1 MKKIISKLMGG
12 VLLFSLS
19 MSLTSCEGALDDILG
34 EWSRPTPGSSTGG
47 AVAVTSID
55 LDADEM
61 KLTVGDKGQLT
72 AKVDPAGT
80 AVTWSSDKE
89 EIATVDANGMV
100 TAVAVG
106 TAIITAKAG
115 DKTATCEVTVLP
127 TLSTPLT
134 VEAITA
140 GTITVTSPQSGM
152 QYSLNGGAKTAVS
165 GDINVA
171 AGEKVEFYGNGTTIK
186 SYNGTTIVGGTADI
200 KVYGNIMS
208 LVDEE
213 GFATNTELPAISTF
227 KELFKD
233 NAKLTDASGLLLP
246 ATTLKASC
254 YWGMFSGCT
263 GLTTVP
269 EKLLPATTL
278 ADHCY
283 RSMFENCTGLTTLPE
298 KLLPATEMK
307 SNCYSSMFNQC
318 TGLTTLPEKLLPATV
333 MATNCYAY
341 MFKGC
346 TGLTTLPEKLL
357 PAETLANNCY
367 QNMFYGCNK
376 LTTAPALPVTTLAD
390 NCYYQMFNG
399 CTKLTTAPKLPATEL
414 KQGCYYGMFENCTS
428 LTAAYV
434 RAAYTD
440 TNNKCTNMFNGCTAA
455 GTKTL
460 HTTTASKGSWSSG
473 VPGTWTVAD
482 DWN

>member
-1 MKKIISKLMGG
+1 MRSIKSMMMGG
-12 VLLFSLS
+12 AILLGLS
-19 MSLTSCEGALDDILG
+19 MCLTSCEGTLDDVFG

-152 QYSLNGGAKTAVS
+152 KYSLNGGAKTAVS

-213 GFATNTELPAISTF
+213 GFATNTELPATYTF

-246 ATTLKASC
+246 AMTLKAGC

-269 EKLLPATTL
+269 EKLLPATVM
-278 ADHCY
+278 AM
-283 RSMFENCTGLTTLPE
+283 S
-298 KLLPATEMK
+298 
-307 SNCYSSMFNQC
+307 CYSSMFNQ
-318 TGLTTLPEKLLPATV
+318 
-333 MATNCYAY
+333 
-341 MFKGC
+341 C

-367 QNMFYGCNK
+367 QSLF
-376 LTTAPALPVTTLAD
+376 D
-390 NCYYQMFNG
+390 G
-399 CTKLTTAPKLPATEL
+399 CTSLTTAPKLPAETL
-414 KQGCYYGMFENCTS
+414 AGSCYIKMFYNCTS
-428 LTAAYV
+428 LTTAYVKAAYK
-434 RAAYTD
+434 D
-440 TNNKCTNMFNGCTAA
+440 TNSECDNMFFGCTADGA
-455 GTKTL
+455 VL
-460 HTTTASKGSWSSG
+460 HTTSTNQGSWNTAISDNSWS
-473 VPGTWTVAD
+473 TWTAD
-482 DWN
+482 DGWTD

>member
-47 AVAVTSID
+47 AVTSID

-61 KLTVGDKGQLT
+61 KLAAGDKGQLT

-186 SYNGTTIVGGTADI
+186 IYNGTTIVGGTADI

-213 GFATNTELPAISTF
+213 GFATNTELPAIQTF
-227 KELFKD
+227 QELFKD

-254 YWGMFSGCT
+254 YWGMFSGCTGLTTVPEKLLPATTLANQCYQNMFYGCT

-346 TGLTTLPEKLL
+346 TSLTTAPQL
-357 PAETLANNCY
+357 PATNLTNRCY
-367 QNMFYGCNK
+367 QNMFDGCNK
-376 LTTAPALPVTTLAD
+376 LTTA
-390 NCYYQMFNG
+390 
-399 CTKLTTAPKLPATEL
+399 
-414 KQGCYYGMFENCTS
+414 
-428 LTAAYV
+428 YV
-434 RAAYTD
+434 KAAYTT
-440 TNNKCTNMFNGCTAA
+440 TNSECTDMLTGCTATGA
-455 GTKTL
+455 VL
-460 HTTTASKGSWSSG
+460 HTTNATSWSG
-473 VPGTWTVAD
+473 HMGGANWTAVG
-482 DWN
+482 DWTD

>member
-12 VLLFSLS
+12 VLMFGLS
-19 MSLTSCEGALDDILG
+19 MSLTSCDPYLDDVLG

-61 KLTVGDKGQLT
+61 KLTVGDKGQLNIT
-72 AKVDPAGT
+72 DVAPADAT
-80 AVTWSSDKE
+80 DKTVSWSSNKE
-89 EIATVDANGMV
+89 EIATVDANGLV

-115 DKTATCEVTVLP
+115 DKTATCKVTVLP

-134 VEAITA
+134 IEAITA
-140 GTITVTSPQSGM
+140 GTITITSPKVNMKYKKNNESIVTIT
-152 QYSLNGGAKTAVS
+152 STTDVDISVS
-165 GDINVA
+165 AGD
-171 AGEKVEFYGNGTTIK
+171 KVEFYGNGTTIK
-186 SYNGTTIVGGTADI
+186 IYNGTTIVGGTADI

-213 GFATNTELPAISTF
+213 GFATNTELPAIQTF
-227 KELFKD
+227 QELFKD

-346 TGLTTLPEKLL
+346 TSLTTAPQL
-357 PAETLANNCY
+357 PATNLTNRCY
-367 QNMFYGCNK
+367 QNMFDGCNK
-376 LTTAPALPVTTLAD
+376 LTTA
-390 NCYYQMFNG
+390 
-399 CTKLTTAPKLPATEL
+399 
-414 KQGCYYGMFENCTS
+414 
-428 LTAAYV
+428 YV
-434 RAAYTD
+434 KAAYTT
-440 TNNKCTNMFNGCTAA
+440 TNSECTDMLTGCTATGA
-455 GTKTL
+455 VL
-460 HTTTASKGSWSSG
+460 HTTNATSWSG
-473 VPGTWTVAD
+473 HMGGANWTAVG
-482 DWN
+482 DWTD